1 MTRLV
6 RPEEANTC
14 AVVVTYQPDSGLPD
28 RIARISSLAHK
39 LVIVDNQS
47 TGESVGNIG
56 RIPASDS
63 VQIIRNDRNLGL
75 AAALNQGLA
84 VARAEDYRWV
94 ITFDQDTLVG
104 ESLLRELQA
113 VYDGFPEKERI
124 AIIGC
129 NYWDPARGRPLVNVK
144 RSPARP
150 WLESR
155 AVVTSGSLV
164 SLAVFETV
172 GPFLSDLFIDHVD
185 SEYCLRARSK
195 GYRIL
200 LALAPVM
207 EHSLGPGRAHAT
219 AWGKV
224 STPDY
229 PPARWYYIARNS
241 LILARKYFLKEP
253 RWISAGLAYTAIRF
267 ARVLLLEDG
276 RTAKVGHAA
285 AGLADG
291 LRSGTRIRGG
301 NRFGGRI
308 AAS

>member
-1 MTRLV
+1 MTGVV
-6 RPEEANTC
+6 RPEKVNTC
-14 AVVVTYQPDSGLPD
+14 AVVVTYQPDAGLAD
-28 RIARISSLAHK
+28 RIARISFLVNK

-47 TGESVGNIG
+47 TGESIENIA

-63 VQIIRNDRNLGL
+63 VQIIRNEHNLGV

-84 VARAEDYRWV
+84 VAAAEGYRWG

-104 ESLLRELQA
+104 ENLFRELQA
-113 VYDGFPEKERI
+113 VFDGFPERERI

-129 NYWDPARGRPLVNVK
+129 NYWDPARGRSLVNVE

-150 WLESR
+150 WLESK

-164 SLAVFETV
+164 SLAVFETI

-195 GYRIL
+195 GFRVL
-200 LALAPVM
+200 LALALAM
-207 EHSLGPGRAHAT
+207 EHSLGQGTVHAT
-219 AWGKV
+219 AWGKA
-224 STPDY
+224 STPNY

-253 RWISAGLAYTAIRF
+253 RWIVAGMVYTAIVF
-267 ARVLLLEDG
+267 AKVLWLEDN
-276 RTAKVGHAA
+276 RVAKFRHAA

-291 LRSGTRIRGG
+291 LRSGTRIRGA
-301 NRFGGRI
+301 NRFGTDI
-308 AAS
+308 TAS

>member
-1 MTRLV
+1 MTGAL
-6 RPEEANTC
+6 RPEKTNTC
-14 AVVVTYQPDSGLPD
+14 AVVVTYQPDSGLAD
-28 RIARISSLAHK
+28 RIARIASLVNK

-47 TGESVGNIG
+47 TGESVENIA
-56 RIPASDS
+56 RIPASES
-63 VQIIRNDRNLGL
+63 IQIIRNERNLGL

-84 VARAEDYRWV
+84 VALAEDCGWA
-94 ITFDQDTLVG
+94 ITFDQDTQVG
-104 ESLLRELQA
+104 ENLFREVQ
-113 VYDGFPEKERI
+113 VVFDSFPEKERI

-129 NYWDPARGRPLVNVK
+129 NYWDPARGRSLVNVK
-144 RSPARP
+144 RSPVRP
-150 WLESR
+150 WLDSK

-195 GYRIL
+195 GFRVL
-200 LALAPVM
+200 LALAPAM
-207 EHSLGPGRAHAT
+207 EHSLGQGTAHAT

-241 LILARKYFLKEP
+241 LILARKYLFKEP
-253 RWISAGLAYTAIRF
+253 RWISAGLVYTATVF
-267 ARVLLLEDG
+267 AKVLWLEDD
-276 RTAKVGHAA
+276 RVAKVRHAA

-291 LRSGTRIRGG
+291 LRSGTHIRGG
-301 NRFGGRI
+301 NRFGTHV